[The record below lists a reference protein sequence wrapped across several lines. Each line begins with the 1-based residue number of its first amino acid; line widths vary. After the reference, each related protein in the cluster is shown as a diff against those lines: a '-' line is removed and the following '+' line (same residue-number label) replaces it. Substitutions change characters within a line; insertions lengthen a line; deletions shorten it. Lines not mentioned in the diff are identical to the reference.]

1 METNNQ
7 LNNDQQSPQSQ
18 PKNNWFLRHEFS
30 IFVIV
35 ALLLIVIVGSVY
47 LWKAIKTTSSL
58 SYSDL
63 AGTNANHNGVRDDV
77 EDYILKTYTNKNV
90 QLALFQEA
98 RAIQSALIHSADPSV
113 YNMDVKNSIKAVDC
127 LYYVNKKNAYK
138 MTREIEVRMINT
150 PQRLRAWLNVN
161 NNSNSSQPIRFGQ

>member
-18 PKNNWFLRHEFS
+18 PKNNWFLRHEFLYLL
-30 IFVIV
+30 IV
-35 ALLLIVIVGSVY
+35 ALLLIEIVGSVY

-63 AGTNANHNGVRDDV
+63 AGTDANHNGVPDDV

-98 RAIQSALIHSADPSV
+98 REIQSDLIHSADTSF
-113 YNMDVKNSIKAVDC
+113 YNMIV
-127 LYYVNKKNAYK
+127 
-138 MTREIEVRMINT
+138 
-150 PQRLRAWLNVN
+150 
-161 NNSNSSQPIRFGQ
+161 